1 MVVYQLRP
9 RDFIF
14 KQLNPYDP
22 NAPADM
28 MIGIPGYVFV
38 MFYANDCKICV
49 HSAPNFIAVAEA
61 LPRIECA
68 RSDVAAN
75 GKEIARNSLR
85 SKTPITKTPIIALY
99 KDGVYQIAYNGPL
112 TKEDMFNNFLRMYH
126 YISAKKTPDEGKTCS
141 LKNGM
146 NAYCAVGYDEED
158 DGCFVSFDEV
168 FNNTPVTKKS
178 TVVTVGEAF
187 GMN

>member
-1 MVVYQLRP
+1 MKTEPVYKIILTDDHILLR
-9 RDFIF
+9 DVLATLIDSFEE
-14 KQLNPYDP
+14 
-22 NAPADM
+22 
-28 MIGIPGYVFV
+28 
-38 MFYANDCKICV
+38 CKI
-49 HSAPNFIAVAEA
+49 IG
-61 LPRIECA
+61 
-68 RSDVAAN
+68 VAAN

-146 NAYCAVGYDEED
+146 NAYCAAGYDEED